1 MYLNLGHD
9 LERGALTVLRRVI
22 GWLVGALVVL
32 QGALLF
38 AGRWAMGPQSQA
50 PPPMVGNTQ
59 ALGQALYSRY
69 LYPFEITSLVLL
81 VAMVGAIVIS
91 KGRSER
97 RPAEGGAGAP
107 PQLRP
112 GDSLTPP
119 GGTLS

>member
-1 MYLNLGHD
+1 MRAELLGMGQVIVYAGAIMVQFLFVMMYLNLGHD
-9 LERGALTVLRRVI
+9 LARGALTVLRRVI

-50 PPPMVGNTQ
+50 PSPMVGNTQ
-59 ALGQALYSRY
+59 ALGQALCSRY

-91 KGRSER
+91 KGRS
-97 RPAEGGAGAP
+97 
-107 PQLRP
+107 
-112 GDSLTPP
+112 
-119 GGTLS
+119 